1 MIVGLAN
8 LESDGVP
15 SQRDIRVDLPPMIAK
30 TLTRLLRIGSE
41 SIREAAATILKGGL
55 VVYPTDTV
63 YGLGCHPFDKEAVNK
78 VLDVKRRSKGNFPV
92 LVGSIEKAK
101 ELGEVDGNAETL
113 ALRFWPGPLTI
124 VVSSSAEF
132 PPPIVGTG
140 RMVGL
145 RIPGR
150 TDTLDLISMC
160 GGSLVGTSANIS
172 GAPSIT
178 RAEEALKTF
187 DGKVELV
194 LDGGSLSKRPES
206 TVVRVTGK
214 HVDIL
219 REGAISRQEI
229 VMALRTKVEHRD

>member
-1 MIVGLAN
+1 L
-8 LESDGVP
+8 P
-15 SQRDIRVDLPPMIAK
+15 SMLVS
-30 TLTRLLRIGSE
+30 TLTKLLRIGSE

-78 VLDVKRRSKGNFPV
+78 VADVKKRSKGNFPV
-92 LVGSIEKAK
+92 LVGSIGKAK
-101 ELGEVDGNAETL
+101 ELGQVDGYAETL

-124 VVSSSAEF
+124 VVSSRAEF
-132 PPPIVGTG
+132 PARVVGTDC
-140 RMVGL
+140 MVGL
-145 RIPGR
+145 RVPGR
-150 TDTLDLISMC
+150 KDTLDLISVC
-160 GGSLVGTSANIS
+160 GESLVGTSANIS
-172 GAPSIT
+172 GAPSTT

-187 DGKVELV
+187 EGKVDLV
-194 LDGGSLSKRPES
+194 LDGGSLSKSPES

-229 VMALRTKVEHRD
+229 VMALKAKVEH

>member
-1 MIVGLAN
+1 
-8 LESDGVP
+8 
-15 SQRDIRVDLPPMIAK
+15 LPPMIAK

-41 SIREAAATILKGGL
+41 SIREAAATIFKGGL

-78 VLDVKRRSKGNFPV
+78 VSDVKRRSKGNFPV

-124 VVSSSAEF
+124 VVSSRAEF
-132 PPPIVGTG
+132 PPAIVGTD

-150 TDTLDLISMC
+150 KDTLDLISMC

-172 GAPSIT
+172 GAPSTT

-187 DGKVELV
+187 EGKVDLV
-194 LDGGSLSKRPES
+194 LDGGSLSKSPES
-206 TVVRVTGK
+206 TVVRVAGN

-229 VMALRTKVEHRD
+229 VMALKAKVEH

>member
-1 MIVGLAN
+1 MLA
-8 LESDGVP
+8 S
-15 SQRDIRVDLPPMIAK
+15 

-63 YGLGCHPFDKEAVNK
+63 YGLGCHPFDKGAVNK
-78 VLDVKRRSKGNFPV
+78 VADVKRRGKGNLPV
-92 LVGSIEKAK
+92 LVASIEKAK
-101 ELGEVDGNAETL
+101 ELGEVDGDAETL

-124 VVSSSAEF
+124 VVSSRAEF
-132 PPPIVGTG
+132 PPGVVGTD

-145 RIPGR
+145 RVPGR
-150 TDTLDLISMC
+150 KDTLDLISMC

-172 GAPSIT
+172 GAPSIR
-178 RAEEALKTF
+178 RAEEAMKTF
-187 DGKVELV
+187 DGKVDLV
-194 LDGGSLSKRPES
+194 LDGGSLSKSPES

-219 REGAISRQEI
+219 REGTVSRQEI
-229 VMALRTKVEHRD
+229 IMALKAKVEHRD

>member
-1 MIVGLAN
+1 MLA
-8 LESDGVP
+8 S
-15 SQRDIRVDLPPMIAK
+15 
-30 TLTRLLRIGSE
+30 TLTRLRRIGSE

-78 VLDVKRRSKGNFPV
+78 VADVKRRSKGNFPV

-101 ELGEVDGNAETL
+101 ELGEVDGDAETL

-124 VVSSSAEF
+124 VVSSRAEF
-132 PPPIVGTG
+132 PPSIVGSD

-145 RIPGR
+145 RVPGR
-150 TDTLDLISMC
+150 KDTLDFITMC

-172 GAPSIT
+172 GAPSV
-178 RAEEALKTF
+178 RQAEEALRTF
-187 DGKVELV
+187 DGKVDLV
-194 LDGGSLSKRPES
+194 LDGGSLAKSPES

-229 VMALRTKVEHRD
+229 VMALKAKVEHRD

>member
-1 MIVGLAN
+1 M
-8 LESDGVP
+8 P
-15 SQRDIRVDLPPMIAK
+15 STVASR
-30 TLTRLLRIGSE
+30 LTRLLMIGNE

-78 VLDVKRRSKGNFPV
+78 VADVKRRSKGNFPV
-92 LVGSIEKAK
+92 LVGSVEKAK
-101 ELGEVDGNAETL
+101 ELGEVDGDAETL

-124 VVSSSAEF
+124 VVSSRAEF
-132 PPPIVGTG
+132 PPPIAGTD

-145 RIPGR
+145 RIPR
-150 TDTLDLISMC
+150 RKDTLDFIAMS

-172 GAPSIT
+172 GAPSI
-178 RAEEALKTF
+178 RQAEEALKIF
-187 DGKVELV
+187 DGKVDLV
-194 LDGGSLSKRPES
+194 MDGGSLFKSLES

-219 REGAISRQEI
+219 REGAVSRQEI
-229 VMALRTKVEHRD
+229 VMALKTKVEHRD

>member
-1 MIVGLAN
+1 M
-8 LESDGVP
+8 
-15 SQRDIRVDLPPMIAK
+15 
-30 TLTRLLRIGSE
+30 TRLLRIGSE

-78 VLDVKRRSKGNFPV
+78 VVDVKKRSKGNFPV
-92 LVGSIEKAK
+92 LVASIEKAR

-124 VVSSSAEF
+124 VVSSRVDF
-132 PPPIVGTG
+132 PVPIAGSD

-145 RIPGR
+145 RIPR
-150 TDTLDLISMC
+150 RKDTVDFIVMC

-172 GAPSIT
+172 GSPSMR

-187 DGKVELV
+187 DGKVDLV
-194 LDGGSLSKRPES
+194 LDGGSLSKSLES
-206 TVVRVTGK
+206 TVVRATSK
-214 HVDIL
+214 RIDIL
-219 REGAISRQEI
+219 REGAVSRQEI
-229 VMALRTKVEHRD
+229 AMALKARIEHRD